1 MFLDGNG
8 EGSIMSVEKN
18 GELVNDFK
26 QGNNWVGYIV
36 RGNDMIYP
44 GIQTFFTSGTQDV
57 VFPAGTYQFVIRGA
71 GGQGGYNNTGGD
83 RLGGAGGKG
92 GLNVVT
98 LTFTTLTTVTIYV
111 GSNGGSNGG
120 AAGDGTDAP
129 SSPGAGGAGGYP
141 SYIKVNGTVYG
152 ATGGGGGG
160 GAGGSDTNS
169 GRYSDGASGGG
180 GGGYYQLNSDGS
192 ITSVPGQKG
201 GKGAVITS

>member
-1 MFLDGNG
+1 MDGCRNG
-8 EGSIMSVEKN
+8 GIMSIEK
-18 GELVNDFK
+18 GGVLVNDMTISDK
-26 QGNNWVGYIV
+26 WVGYVV

-44 GIQTFFTSGTQDV
+44 GIQTFYTSGTQNV

-71 GGQGGYNNTGGD
+71 GGQGGYNNSNNGCA
-83 RLGGAGGKG
+83 GGAGGKG

-111 GSNGGSNGG
+111 GASNGNNGG

-129 SSPGAGGAGGYP
+129 VNPGAGGAGGYP
-141 SYIKVNGTVYG
+141 SYIKVNGVVYG

-160 GAGGSDTNS
+160 GAGGSDTNN

-180 GGGYYQLNSDGS
+180 GGGYYRLNSDGS

-201 GKGAVITS
+201 GKGFVHTH